1 MRFRRSTIVPAI
13 LVVTLAVGATACAG
27 AGKSPQA
34 PRAEPKSTS
43 PTARVPSASPTAEA
57 TSARPA
63 AKVTSASPTAEA
75 TSAGGFQCSA
85 KGSSATTL
93 VPVVGAI
100 ANGTTDD
107 SDAIQNAIDLAG
119 KRGGGVVALPAGTFM
134 VNSHLV
140 LMDNVELTGVGPATV
155 IKAGPDFL
163 ATTGPGGGYPL
174 ISTGGAS
181 NTTIANLTADQ
192 SGNTLDGDVSA
203 RLSGYVVEGFWS
215 QNVVIK
221 GVYVRNPFTYS
232 IAMVDTT
239 DFCVDDNNVDVTGTI
254 NRYNQLDGIHI
265 LDSNSGQVINNF
277 VVSGDDGLVA
287 HTIGRPTYNVLY
299 ANNKVRGGI
308 DTDGIQLA
316 VGDFPI
322 YNITIEDNDFY
333 GSLFGIRSGYY
344 DKGTGP
350 LYDTLI
356 IQNYIHDLTS
366 SAETAAIEITGS
378 VIPGIVRGI
387 TAVDNRV
394 CDAGTVTIVPGPDDV
409 VKGTT
414 GCSNNG

>member
-1 MRFRRSTIVPAI
+1 MSTF
-13 LVVTLAVGATACAG
+13 C
-27 AGKSPQA
+27 
-34 PRAEPKSTS
+34 
-43 PTARVPSASPTAEA
+43 
-57 TSARPA
+57 
-63 AKVTSASPTAEA
+63 
-75 TSAGGFQCSA
+75 
-85 KGSSATTL
+85 
-93 VPVVGAI
+93 
-100 ANGTTDD
+100 
-107 SDAIQNAIDLAG
+107 
-119 KRGGGVVALPAGTFM
+119 
-134 VNSHLV
+134 
-140 LMDNVELTGVGPATV
+140 
-155 IKAGPDFL
+155 
-163 ATTGPGGGYPL
+163 
-174 ISTGGAS
+174 
-181 NTTIANLTADQ
+181 
-192 SGNTLDGDVSA
+192 
-203 RLSGYVVEGFWS
+203 
-215 QNVVIK
+215 
-221 GVYVRNPFTYS
+221 NPFTYS

-265 LDSNSGQVINNF
+265 LDSNSGQVINNS